1 MKYIFYTVAAAFV
14 LMSCNS
20 TKIAQKRIE
29 RIKNKHSELFSA
41 DTTYIISQDTLYI
54 TVSSYQYDTIVEAQD
69 TVIIETERI
78 RTEIRRYT
86 DTVDYYIVETQIK
99 EVEIPV
105 PVQDTVVVIREEIVT
120 KTEYVDKMPIWIILL
135 CISLTV
141 LYVITYIRYLNVTN

>member
-1 MKYIFYTVAAAFV
+1 MKYILYIIAATFG

-41 DTTYIISQDTLYI
+41 DTTYIIKEDTIYV
-54 TVSSYQYDTIVEAQD
+54 TVSSYRFDTIVEVQD

-99 EVEIPV
+99 ETEIPV
-105 PVQDTVVVIREEIVT
+105 PIQDTVVVIREEIVT
-120 KTEYVDKMPIWIILL
+120 KTEYVDKIPIWLIVL
-135 CISLTV
+135 CISLTIA
-141 LYVITYIRYLNVTN
+141 YVITYIRYLNVTS

>member
-1 MKYIFYTVAAAFV
+1 MKYILYIIAATLV

-29 RIKNKHSELFSA
+29 RIKNKHSELFIA

-69 TVIIETERI
+69 TVVIETERI

-105 PVQDTVVVIREEIVT
+105 PTQDTVVVIREEIVT

-135 CISLTV
+135 CISLAV

>member
-1 MKYIFYTVAAAFV
+1 MKYILYIIAATLV

-29 RIKNKHSELFSA
+29 RIKDKHSELFSA

-69 TVIIETERI
+69 TVVIETERI

-105 PVQDTVVVIREEIVT
+105 PTQDTVVVIREEIVT

-135 CISLTV
+135 CISLAV